1 MRIGGRVWTTLLVG
15 VVSTGV
21 GIGGPPEETRAI
33 LKISRLAVSKTGE
46 SRYDD
51 YGYLARDYQRSIGI
65 GIEVRG
71 VGKPGPG
78 RVEWFFLARETQSDV
93 VWCYDQGAEDVWL
106 DPAKPVSFQKTS
118 RELKA
123 TTSHRWG
130 SVREAG
136 HRPEGYVVR
145 VIAGGQTVA
154 LVASSRNL
162 ETLARDPKR
171 WSAVLAAGEAFQ
183 KPGRESGEQP
193 GGPGRSELP
202 PREDTKP
209 ATNRPP
215 PIAPQS

>member
-1 MRIGGRVWTTLLVG
+1 MVSAG
-15 VVSTGV
+15 VV
-21 GIGGPPEETRAI
+21 IGGPPEETRAI
-33 LKISRLAVSKTGE
+33 LKVSRLSVSKTGE

-51 YGYLARDYQRSIGI
+51 YGYWARDYQRSIGI

-93 VWCYDQGAEDVWL
+93 VWCYDQGTEDVWL

-118 RELKA
+118 RELKT
-123 TTSHRWG
+123 TTSHRRG

-171 WSAVLAAGEAFQ
+171 WSAVLAAGEAFRE
-183 KPGRESGEQP
+183 PERESGERP
-193 GGPGRSELP
+193 ERLGRSEPP
-202 PREDTKP
+202 PREDMNP
-209 ATNRPP
+209 ATNRRP
-215 PIAPQS
+215 PIAPQP